1 MTPLKIT
8 LPLLAFL
15 ASTAPAHS
23 WTAESGTRVEPRR
36 DGTLQVFDK
45 SFYGARGMWCGA
57 ADYAT
62 RVKGARG
69 TDRIYVKEPLTRRT
83 GGFTIF
89 TFSPDGLTPV
99 RPQSM
104 SKTVYVPGANMSVQ
118 RAFSFCIQLRAPY
131 NIFG

>member
-1 MTPLKIT
+1 MAPIKIT
-8 LPLLAFL
+8 LPLLAVL
-15 ASTAPAHS
+15 ALTSPAYS
-23 WTAESGTRVEPRR
+23 WTAESGTRVEPRS

-57 ADYAT
+57 ADYAM

-69 TDRIYVKEPLTRRT
+69 SDRIYVKEPLTRRS
-83 GGFTIF
+83 GGFTVF
-89 TFSPDGLTPV
+89 TFSPDGLTPST
-99 RPQSM
+99 PQSM
-104 SKTVYVPGANMSVQ
+104 SATVKTPGANLSVQ